1 MDDFEILIMNCPD
14 RDDLV
19 ADIYFKN
26 SQVAQVFQEES
37 VLKIQIFP
45 SSDTDFW
52 EFDLQQLTSILDT
65 AQKKLLG
72 LL

>member
-1 MDDFEILIMNCPD
+1 MNCPD

-37 VLKIQIFP
+37 VFKIQIFP

-52 EFDLQQLTSILDT
+52 EFDLEQLTSILDK